1 MLLHLLRAT
10 KVISFAFKI
19 KFYGDF
25 IISFCFV
32 VGGIVN
38 KRQWL

>member
-1 MLLHLLRAT
+1 MLMHLLRVT
-10 KVISFAFKI
+10 KVISFGFKI
-19 KFYGDF
+19 KFYGGF
-25 IISFCFV
+25 TISLYFV